1 MRIERE
7 LVAEAPAELL
17 QLAPGAGADS
27 ADPLSP
33 GVRTLGQ
40 ARRRLRQR
48 ALVDGLVLAAGV
60 TASTFLFADLADRLL
75 AGIAGA
81 GAALV
86 IFLARRDQDLARAA
100 EAARAARSAMAGRG
114 IPLADWHAGRPL
126 PDWESRRRGAN

>member
-17 QLAPGAGADS
+17 QLAPGADGSSIPAP
-27 ADPLSP
+27 ARRLA
-33 GVRTLGQ
+33 G

-48 ALVDGLVLAAGV
+48 ALLDGLLLAAGV
-60 TASTFLFADLADRLL
+60 AGTTLLFSDLADRLL
-75 AGIAGA
+75 AGIAAAGGA
-81 GAALV
+81 VV

-100 EAARAARSAMAGRG
+100 EAARAASRTMDSLG

-126 PDWESRRRGAN
+126 APWAARRAGEE